1 MYEEK
6 IYLCKREVPGNSS
19 MKRYAVF
26 NHNHLID
33 VCPMKYEDLKILDEL
48 REKGSIVYVIPVILA
63 SVKAN
68 NGEYRKYPLTIQ
80 FIR

>member
-1 MYEEK
+1 
-6 IYLCKREVPGNSS
+6 
-19 MKRYAVF
+19 
-26 NHNHLID
+26 
-33 VCPMKYEDLKILDEL
+33 MKYEDLKILDEL
-48 REKGSIVYVIPVILA
+48 REKVSIVYVILVILA